1 MDHTL
6 SCKKG
11 GFISLCH
18 DQIQD
23 LTANLLKIICHDV
36 LIEPTLQ
43 QLTGESL
50 HERTT
55 NITDEAGID
64 IATRGFWISDQWAFF
79 DVGVFSPMAWQCESQ
94 ELTKGH
100 KIHEREKKRQ
110 YNE

>member
-11 GFISLCH
+11 GFISLRH
-18 DQIQD
+18 NQIQV
-23 LTANLLKIICHDV
+23 LTANLLKIISHDV

-55 NITDEAGID
+55 NITYEAGID
-64 IATRGFWISDQWAFF
+64 IAAGGFWISDQQAFF
-79 DVGVFSPMAWQCESQ
+79 DVRVFSPMAWQCESK
-94 ELTKGH
+94 ELTKAH
-100 KIHEREKKRQ
+100 
-110 YNE
+110 